1 MMVMMARAG
10 RDSLLARVTKGLQFA
25 GHMMRLITVINRKLG
40 IVTTYV
46 DRPPL
51 SEAICV

>member
-10 RDSLLARVTKGLQFA
+10 HDSLLARVTKGLQFA

-40 IVTTYV
+40 IVTYV